1 MMRALGIVGLLVF
14 AAAAHRVAV
23 ADEPKA
29 GKAAPPDPTA
39 QLLAKL
45 RQPLALPASDE
56 LQLSEFAAQ
65 VEKATGVPVTINT
78 AAFRTDGEGENVEG
92 LGVRVSASKKLSG
105 AVVLRHTLGRQ
116 GWTYLVRRDHVEIV
130 PIGFALKES
139 RQSVQTDANG
149 DAMAAQPLVSAVVKN
164 MALSAALDDLAADHD
179 LTVILSPQAGDQK
192 AAFVTARLLNVP
204 ADKAI
209 ELLALQADLR
219 VVRRGP
225 AFLVTTKEHADGLF
239 NERHER
245 ERQKLELENMRNPG
259 GVLGGPPGGAFCGF
273 TGIPGVGNLG
283 VGGRG
288 NAGCVPGGQIN
299 GFGGT
304 GINGFG
310 FGSGFGGISGNGFGG
325 SPAPATPPV
334 GGR

>member
-14 AAAAHRVAV
+14 GAAVHRVAV

-29 GKAAPPDPTA
+29 GKAAPADPTA

-45 RQPLALPASDE
+45 RQPITLAAADE

-65 VEKATGVPVTINT
+65 IEKATGVPVTINT
-78 AAFRTDGEGENVEG
+78 AAFKAEGDNSEPETQPLKVT
-92 LGVRVSASKKLSG
+92 ASKKLSG
-105 AVVLRHTLGRQ
+105 TVVLRHALGRQ

-139 RQSVQTDANG
+139 RQPVRTDPNG
-149 DAMAAQPLVSAVVKN
+149 DTVAAQPLVSAVVKN
-164 MALSAALDDLAADHD
+164 MALSAALDDLAADYD

-192 AAFVTARLLNVP
+192 AAFVSARLLNVP

-209 ELLALQADLR
+209 ALLALQADLR

-225 AFLVTTKEHADGLF
+225 AFLVTSKEHADGLF

-245 ERQKLELENMRNPG
+245 ERQKIELENLRNPMG
-259 GVLGGPPGGAFCGF
+259 MVGGPPNGVFCGF
-273 TGIPGVGNLG
+273 GVNPGVGNLG
-283 VGGRG
+283 FAGGNVGGPP
-288 NAGCVPGGQIN
+288 AG
-299 GFGGT
+299 
-304 GINGFG
+304 
-310 FGSGFGGISGNGFGG
+310 GGI
-325 SPAPATPPV
+325 V
-334 GGR
+334 GGKIGFAGDYGI